1 MKKFSIAVMWG
12 VSSISP
18 EDELEALW
26 RLNDRCADLLAGVT
40 PEVVLARWWDLDDRE
55 KMFRSFRGA
64 RKKFQ
69 DLQKISPSSYIFSLG
84 SMGQG
89 TSSRQS
95 LIRDESRPQAGFSV
109 TYESTSVDVGSFGR
123 DLFEELVRER
133 LPISASFEGFR
144 EHGRPAQHYCPEGYV
159 WKLCDGLV
167 LDSKV
172 VEKLGGDSVLRSLAV
187 SVERFEADEK
197 ERFLAVFDWQRRAKE
212 LEAVLRPL
220 LAPETAGEPLEV
232 LSDMP
237 DDYDADQDPEAFAE
251 FLDEWSEEQP
261 VKQFRRQSGAAPI
274 VDE

>member
-69 DLQKISPSSYIFSLG
+69 DLQKISPASYIFSLG

-123 DLFEELVRER
+123 DLFEELVREHR
-133 LPISASFEGFR
+133 PISASFGGFR
-144 EHGRPAQHYCPEGYV
+144 EHDRPAQHYCPEGYV

-172 VEKLGGDSVLRSLAV
+172 VEKLGGEVALGSLAV
-187 SVERFEADEK
+187 SVERFEAK
-197 ERFLAVFDWQRRAKE
+197 GERFLAFFDWQRRAKE

-220 LAPETAGEPLEV
+220 LAPEPDASHHQALADT
-232 LSDMP
+232 S

-251 FLDEWSEEQP
+251 FLDEWSEEES
-261 VKQFRRQSGAAPI
+261 VKQFRRQGGSAP
-274 VDE
+274 VPES

>member
-69 DLQKISPSSYIFSLG
+69 DLQKISPASYIFSLG

-123 DLFEELVRER
+123 DLFEELVREHR
-133 LPISASFEGFR
+133 PISASFGGFR
-144 EHGRPAQHYCPEGYV
+144 EHDRPAQHYCPEGYV

-172 VEKLGGDSVLRSLAV
+172 VEKLGGEVALGSLAV
-187 SVERFEADEK
+187 SVERFEAK
-197 ERFLAVFDWQRRAKE
+197 GERFLAFFDWQRRAKE
-212 LEAVLRPL
+212 LEAVFRPL
-220 LAPETAGEPLEV
+220 LAPEPDASHHQALADT
-232 LSDMP
+232 S

-251 FLDEWSEEQP
+251 FLDEWSEEEP
-261 VKQFRRQSGAAPI
+261 VKQFRRQGGSAP
-274 VDE
+274 VPES